1 MPSCRGGSR
10 WRSPRP
16 GPRNVDIVDIVDNV
30 DDVNIIDNVDTLD
43 IYLVMAEHEA
53 VPAGEAE
60 GQQRG
65 QRGHEAEPAHPHQ
78 PQHLPANQRRG
89 LWSRDQLSTNHSSP
103 PTQTSLSVYNFTI
116 VYSPHSPSLFRL
128 FQESEYCEHLDVD
141 HTLLRPVRL

>member
-1 MPSCRGGSR
+1 
-10 WRSPRP
+10 
-16 GPRNVDIVDIVDNV
+16 
-30 DDVNIIDNVDTLD
+30 
-43 IYLVMAEHEA
+43 MAEHEA

-65 QRGHEAEPAHPHQ
+65 QRGHEAEPAHPDQ
-78 PQHLPANQRRG
+78 PQHLTANQRRG

-103 PTQTSLSVYNFTI
+103 PTQTSLSIYNFTI
-116 VYSPHSPSLFRL
+116 VYSPHFPSLFRL